1 MSSVALLLA
10 PNRIATPL
18 LPREVIATVIGLVIA
33 GADWGD
39 HVAGRWLPSIAC
51 RHSSAQELLI
61 EITVRGRLESGRPR
75 RSCKRKQRRAELA
88 RRCRETKKR

>member
-33 GADWGD
+33 RRFFPG
-39 HVAGRWLPSIAC
+39 
-51 RHSSAQELLI
+51 
-61 EITVRGRLESGRPR
+61 R
-75 RSCKRKQRRAELA
+75 RSCDRSPQWVGLSLLSAFSVRLA
-88 RRCRETKKR
+88 RSE